1 MFVKG
6 APHSPILRKWHLNEL
21 GRIKAEQK
29 RPGWRDVCVCVC
41 TLTQGG
47 GELFWE
53 KESLCKRMMARESK
67 FNIAEAQKCSR
78 RWRMVKGE
86 AN

>member
-1 MFVKG
+1 MEG
-6 APHSPILRKWHLNEL
+6 
-21 GRIKAEQK
+21 
-29 RPGWRDVCVCVC
+29 CVCVC

-67 FNIAEAQKCSR
+67 FNMAEAQKYSR